1 MTNAD
6 DEFGKRI
13 FSPLKSTPPLDLQVA
28 GEEKT
33 RFLHQ
38 AESLR
43 QAVPPGS
50 AREDTLNERG
60 RLTGYLRKRPLPL
73 FKGLVAIIVV
83 LIFLVGSSLTVYA
96 AQASLPGEGLY
107 PIKSISE
114 DIRLKLTHSPR
125 ARLELTLEYSHRR
138 VAEISQM
145 LATGKNIPSQVS
157 DRFQDELENALQI
170 AVQMDDIQMM
180 KALEEIKGQAESQG
194 RSIDNLISHLTEQN
208 EPALIRLQERLREQV
223 KISAFGE
230 SDPQK
235 FRLEIRERQ
244 HRLDEAQKS
253 APINND
259 SSTTPENKLSTPR
272 PSQAQDEHNNQNK
285 QPIQAPDY
293 NTGSPGQG
301 NPDPG
306 NGNHGP
312 ESSRTP
318 QP

>member
-13 FSPLKSTPPLDLQVA
+13 LSPLKSTPPLDPQVA

-60 RLTGYLRKRPLPL
+60 RLTGHLRKRPLPL
-73 FKGLVAIIVV
+73 FKGLVAIIVA

-96 AQASLPGEGLY
+96 AQASLPGDGLY

-138 VAEISQM
+138 VSEISKM
-145 LATGKNIPSQVS
+145 LAMGKNIPSQVS
-157 DRFQDELENALQI
+157 DRFQDELESALLI
-170 AVQMDDIQMM
+170 AAQMDDPQMK

-194 RSIDNLISHLTEQN
+194 KTFNGYISHLTEQN
-208 EPALIRLQERLREQV
+208 EPAFVRLQERLQEQI
-223 KISAFGE
+223 KLSAFGE

-244 HRLDEAQKS
+244 HRRDEARKS
-253 APINND
+253 TPNNND
-259 SSTTPENKLSTPR
+259 SVTTPKKKSSTPH
-272 PSQAQDEHNNQNK
+272 PSQAEDEHNNGNE
-285 QPIQAPDY
+285 QPTQSPDHDS
-293 NTGSPGQG
+293 GSPGQG

-318 QP
+318 KP

>member
-13 FSPLKSTPPLDLQVA
+13 LSPLKPTSPLDPHVA
-28 GEEKT
+28 GEEKA

-50 AREDTLNERG
+50 GREDALNEHG
-60 RLTGYLRKRPLPL
+60 RLTGYLRKQPLPL
-73 FKGLVAIIVV
+73 FKGLVAIIVA

-96 AQASLPGEGLY
+96 AQTSLPGEGLY

-138 VAEISQM
+138 VTEISRM
-145 LATGKNIPSQVS
+145 LEMGKNIPSQVS
-157 DRFQDELENALQI
+157 DRFQDELEGALLI
-170 AVQMDDIQMM
+170 AAQMDDPQMK
-180 KALEEIKGQAESQG
+180 KALEEIKDQAENQG
-194 RSIDNLISHLTEQN
+194 KTFNGYISHLTEQN
-208 EPALIRLQERLREQV
+208 EPAFVRLQERLQEQI
-223 KISAFGE
+223 KLSAFGE

-244 HRLDEAQKS
+244 HRRDEAHKS
-253 APINND
+253 TPNNND
-259 SSTTPENKLSTPR
+259 SATTPKKKLSTPR
-272 PSQAQDEHNNQNK
+272 PSQAQDERNNGNK
-285 QPIQAPDY
+285 QPTQASDHD
-293 NTGSPGQG
+293 TGSPGQG

-312 ESSRTP
+312 EPSRTP
-318 QP
+318 KP

>member
-1 MTNAD
+1 MRNTD

-13 FSPLKSTPPLDLQVA
+13 LSPLRATPPLDPQVA
-28 GEEKT
+28 ESEKA
-33 RFLHQ
+33 RFLLQ

-50 AREDTLNERG
+50 AREDTLKERG
-60 RLTGYLRKRPLPL
+60 ILTGYLRKRPLPL
-73 FKGLVAIIVV
+73 FKGLVAIIVA

-114 DIRLKLTHSPR
+114 DIRLQLTFSPR

-138 VAEISQM
+138 VAEISKM
-145 LATGKNIPSQVS
+145 LEMGNSIPGHVS
-157 DRFQDELENALQI
+157 ERFQDELENALQI

-194 RSIDNLISHLTEQN
+194 RTIDKLISHLTEQN
-208 EPALIRLQERLREQV
+208 EPAIARLQERLREQV
-223 KISAFGE
+223 MLSEFGE

-235 FRLEIRERQ
+235 FRFEIRERRYRRNQ
-244 HRLDEAQKS
+244 AHKS
-253 APINND
+253 TPDIHD
-259 SSTTPENKLSTPR
+259 SATTPEKNKTTPR
-272 PSQAQDEHNNQNK
+272 PSQAEDKPDNGNK
-285 QPIQAPDY
+285 QPTQASDHD
-293 NTGSPGQG
+293 TGSPGQG

-306 NGNHGP
+306 NGNHQP

-318 QP
+318 KP

>member
-13 FSPLKSTPPLDLQVA
+13 LSPLKSTLPLDPQVA
-28 GEEKT
+28 GEEKA

-60 RLTGYLRKRPLPL
+60 RLTGYLRKRPFAL
-73 FKGLVAIIVV
+73 FKGLVAIIVA

-138 VAEISQM
+138 VTEISKM
-145 LATGKNIPSQVS
+145 LEMGNSIPGHVS
-157 DRFQDELENALQI
+157 ERFQDELENALQI
-170 AVQMDDIQMM
+170 AVQMDDLQMM

-194 RSIDNLISHLTEQN
+194 RSIDKLFNHLTEQN
-208 EPALIRLQERLREQV
+208 EPALVRLQERLREQV
-223 KISAFGE
+223 TLSEFGE

-244 HRLDEAQKS
+244 HRRDETRKS
-253 APINND
+253 TPDNND
-259 SSTTPENKLSTPR
+259 SVTTPKKKLSTPH
-272 PSQAQDEHNNQNK
+272 PSQAEDVHNNGNK
-285 QPIQAPDY
+285 QPTQASND
-293 NTGSPGQG
+293 TGSPGQG

-312 ESSRTP
+312 ESSKTP
-318 QP
+318 KP